1 MNILS
6 KYSKLFDLGFQS
18 TFVYRWNF
26 ILRSLF
32 GIVPLI
38 GTVYLWRAIFD
49 SGSGQLGGYDYSKM
63 LMYFAF
69 TVLVENLIT
78 PTEDEWQIA
87 ADIRDGRISMSIL
100 KPLNY
105 MAYRFTLYLSY
116 RTLYTLVILP
126 GIALIFF
133 FLREHIV
140 LPTSMMTWL
149 AFTVSVIMAG
159 LIQFFIA
166 FSLAMLAF
174 WIYEITTVVFIVF
187 SFEYFL
193 SGQILPLDLMPAW
206 FAGFIKWAPFTY
218 ELFFPVQILMERST
232 GIALREGLI
241 IQTAWTLAGYLLATA
256 MWRAGIKRYQA
267 FGG

>member
-1 MNILS
+1 MSALA
-6 KYSKLFDLGFQS
+6 KYIKLFDIGFQN

-26 ILRSLF
+26 VLRSLF

-38 GTVYLWRAIFD
+38 GTIYLWRAIFD
-49 SGSGQLGGYDYSKM
+49 SGGGQLGTYDYSKM

-69 TVLVENLIT
+69 VVLVENLIT

-87 ADIRDGRISMSIL
+87 ADIKDGRISSTIL

-105 MAYRFTLYLSY
+105 LAYRFTLYVSY
-116 RTLYTLVILP
+116 RMLYTLVILP

-140 LPTSMMTWL
+140 LPSDLLTWL
-149 AFTVSVIMAG
+149 AFGVSVVMAG
-159 LIQFFIA
+159 LIQFFLA
-166 FSLAMLAF
+166 FALAMLAF

-193 SGQILPLDLMPAW
+193 SGQIIPLDLMPSW
-206 FAGFIKWAPFTY
+206 MAGFVKWAPFTY
-218 ELFFPVQILMERST
+218 ELFFPVQIIMGRVQ
-232 GIALREGLI
+232 GIALTEGLL
-241 IQTAWTLAGYLLATA
+241 IQTAWTLLAYLGATA
-256 MWRAGIKRYQA
+256 MWRAGIRRYQA